1 MPAFKQK
8 SSKKLLT
15 DVKNSVTLDNMHR
28 EKQAEFHYIETEL
41 IPKLE
46 KELADNRTFLKEHS
60 SAARSKASRTESL
73 LDEVY
78 RIRDRNLEIKDALQ
92 QYKNY
97 IKNYYLTNNKYIFS
111 YFEDKKDISDT
122 AKDDTTSSANN
133 ANTDISISANAN
145 ANTND
150 ATTLRTKPARAASSS
165 GKIND
170 GQNKIAFTKN
180 ERIQSFFK
188 VNSSA
193 RTTQPSTPSQPQTT
207 TTTTETQPPE
217 QPSQADSNTIAAEL
231 NDHSF
236 SFEEQNVYV
245 PKLTNLQH
253 YLHNTGKAFFDY
265 EKYAYRADV
274 CAWCSNGEMVAIESE
289 GILVCNKCSNFTV
302 YYVETDKPSY
312 KEPPKEASFY
322 AYRRINHFREILA
335 QVQAKE
341 TTQIDHAIITAIE
354 NQLRKERI
362 SLDQFTDTKAKEVL
376 KKLGY
381 NKYYEHIPFIK
392 EKLGIKPPV
401 MSPELEETLC
411 NLFME
416 TQGPY
421 ARFCPDERVNFLN
434 YYYTIYKLC
443 ELLGQTQ
450 YLPYFPMLKDRD
462 KRIEQDEIWKKICKE
477 LNWDFIPTQ

>member
-1 MPAFKQK
+1 
-8 SSKKLLT
+8 
-15 DVKNSVTLDNMHR
+15 MHK
-28 EKQAEFHYIETEL
+28 EKQAEFHYIQTEI
-41 IPKLE
+41 IPALE
-46 KELADNRTFLKEHS
+46 KELAENKQFLKDNSNSNSIGVRLKS
-60 SAARSKASRTESL
+60 SKPRTEL

-78 RIRDRNLEIKDALQ
+78 HIRDRNIEIKELL
-92 QYKNY
+92 KNHKQY

-122 AKDDTTSSANN
+122 TITSNASAKNVVDVDSTS
-133 ANTDISISANAN
+133 TCE
-145 ANTND
+145 
-150 ATTLRTKPARAASSS
+150 ATTDNRTYKPSMN
-165 GKIND
+165 GM
-170 GQNKIAFTKN
+170 TKS
-180 ERIQSFFK
+180 ERIQTFFK
-188 VNSSA
+188 IQPPAPALVPAPVSEPVPSSEK
-193 RTTQPSTPSQPQTT
+193 SEDYNHSQPLDNCEDQFLVK
-207 TTTTETQPPE
+207 EGCGEPLAPC
-217 QPSQADSNTIAAEL
+217 
-231 NDHSF
+231 
-236 SFEEQNVYV
+236 YV

-265 EKYAYRADV
+265 DKYAYRSDV
-274 CAWCSNGEMVAIESE
+274 CAWCNSGEMVAVESE

-302 YYVETDKPSY
+302 YYVESDKPSY

-341 TTQIDHAIITAIE
+341 TTQIDNTIIASIKK
-354 NQLRKERI
+354 QIRKERI
-362 SLDQFTDTKAKEVL
+362 TLDQFTDTKAKEIL

-477 LNWDFIPTQ
+477 LKWEFIPTQ